1 MVKKGPIGKVEAFY
15 IENNYENKTSQEIAK
30 DLNRNIKA
38 VESHISKIV
47 QGKAKD
53 SSMKAGDAFAY
64 NNKGSTV
71 MTENASSIADVSKK
85 IGPRYNKNCVTNI
98 KKK

>member
-15 IENNYENKTSQEIAK
+15 IENNYENKTAQDIAK
-30 DLNRNIKA
+30 DLNRNIKS
-38 VESHISKIV
+38 VQGHITKVV
-47 QGKAKD
+47 QGKAKN

-64 NNKGSTV
+64 NDKGSTV
-71 MTENASSIADVSKK
+71 MTENASSIADVNKK

>member
-15 IENNYENKTSQEIAK
+15 IENNYENKTAQDIAK

-38 VESHISKIV
+38 VQGHIAKVV
-47 QGKAKD
+47 QSKAKD

-71 MTENASSIADVSKK
+71 MTENASSIADENRK

>member
-38 VESHISKIV
+38 VESHISKTI
-47 QGKAKD
+47 QGKVKD

-64 NNKGSTV
+64 NDKGSTV
-71 MTENASSIADVSKK
+71 MTENASSIADVNKK